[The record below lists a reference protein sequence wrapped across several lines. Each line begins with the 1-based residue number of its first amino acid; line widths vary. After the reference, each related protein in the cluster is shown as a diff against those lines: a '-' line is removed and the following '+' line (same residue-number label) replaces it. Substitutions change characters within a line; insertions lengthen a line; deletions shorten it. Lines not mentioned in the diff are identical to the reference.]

1 MNRTDPSRIRR
12 FKQPLVLLGAPLP
25 MLLGIATALWLNH
38 EGARRATEQQT
49 QAFSSL
55 IAAEGRAALAFRD
68 SRRLSQLFTAAAET
82 YPGASFSALA
92 MDVEGRVIASIPADL
107 AGAENLQA
115 QAMSAMNART
125 PVKAEGGTSIA
136 IPVTREGDNSLA
148 GAFAISLPALSG
160 SHTVLMPATA
170 LVAGL
175 MISMGIAGYLWRR
188 RRETERLLIET
199 TRRIKNN
206 QRPDAATIAR
216 IELSIPKLADELD
229 ALSAALQGERDQ
241 FESAHSRAMAL
252 DALPTPWILVASDGR
267 VLMMN
272 QPARQVVADLPEPL
286 LEGQPVA
293 GLHRDLARAWPDRTG
308 RTMSLTIGGRPY
320 QVTRAAV
327 GATGSEVLIF
337 ADRTEETQVDLFLQ
351 RVTREAIAAT
361 YDGKG
366 QMMKASD
373 SFAKLFGSSGAS
385 LRSLLETTPDSAELL
400 AAVERDGEGRSFL
413 NREGYGADQVQ
424 VDISILRRPG
434 GGHLVLVTEIRH
446 HYAPAP
452 AVAAADLPPPTP
464 ERLISALRQLARGDL
479 GSRLDHPLPEPFDAL
494 RPDFNSALQGLAVI
508 VEDVISAAESIR
520 NEARDISSAAQS
532 LAQRTESTAATLEET
547 AAALDGLTASVR
559 SAADGA
565 AEADRVVADA
575 RANAEESGHVVV
587 ETVAAMD
594 MIAASSDK
602 ITSIVKVIDDIAFQT
617 NLLALNAGV
626 EAARAGDAG
635 RGFAVV
641 ASEVRALAQRS
652 SEAAREITDLILKSG
667 NQVRRGVDLV
677 GKTGDALKQIVSSVS
692 EISTLVSDIAV
703 SSRQQSVSLAEI
715 NCAVNN
721 LDQSTQQ
728 NAARLEEATAASE
741 SLTNSANVLF
751 ETVQQFH
758 LDAPAKHNRTTSP
771 LTEAAGPSSRVLARA
786 EPGWEDF

>member
-1 MNRTDPSRIRR
+1 MNRTDPSRLWR
-12 FKQPLVLLGAPLP
+12 FKQPLVLLGMPLP

-38 EGARRATEQQT
+38 EGALRATEQQT
-49 QAFSSL
+49 QAFSRL

-68 SRRLSQLFTAAAET
+68 GHRLSQLFSAAAAT
-82 YPGASFSALA
+82 YPGETFSALA
-92 MDVEGRVIASIPADL
+92 MDVEGRVIASMPADL

-115 QAMSAMNART
+115 QALSAMTAGA
-125 PVKAEGGTSIA
+125 PVKAKGGTSIA
-136 IPVTREGDNSLA
+136 IPVTREGDDSLA
-148 GAFAISLPALSG
+148 GVFAVSLPALNG
-160 SHTVLMPATA
+160 SYALLMPATA

-175 MISMGIAGYLWRR
+175 MISMGIAGHLWRR
-188 RRETERLLIET
+188 RKETERLLIET

-206 QRPDAATIAR
+206 QRPDATAMTR
-216 IELSIPKLADELD
+216 IELSIPTLADEID
-229 ALSAALQGERDQ
+229 ALFATLQGEREQ
-241 FESAHSRAMAL
+241 FEAAHSRAMAL

-272 QPARQVVADLPEPL
+272 HPARQVVAGLPEPL

-293 GLHRDLARAWPDRTG
+293 SLHHDLARAWPDHTG
-308 RTMSLTIGGRPY
+308 RTMSLAIGGRQY
-320 QVTRAAV
+320 QVTRAPV
-327 GATGSEVLIF
+327 GATGAEVLSF
-337 ADRTEETQVDLFLQ
+337 TDRTEETQLDLLLQ
-351 RVTREAIAAT
+351 GVIREAIAAT
-361 YDGKG
+361 YDIRG
-366 QMMKASD
+366 QMIKASD
-373 SFAKLFGSSGAS
+373 GFAKLFGSSGAS
-385 LRSLLETTPDSAELL
+385 LRSLLEATPDSAELL

-413 NREGYGADQVQ
+413 SREGYGSDQVQ
-424 VDISILRRPG
+424 VGISILRRPG
-434 GGHLVLVTEIRH
+434 GGNLVLVTEIRH
-446 HYAPAP
+446 QYAQAP
-452 AVAAADLPPPTP
+452 TTAAADQPPPAP
-464 ERLISALRQLARGDL
+464 ERLISALRQLAQGDL
-479 GSRLDHPLPEPFDAL
+479 GSRLDHPLPEPFEAL
-494 RPDFNSALQGLAVI
+494 RPDFNSALQGLASL

-547 AAALDGLTASVR
+547 AAALDGLTVSVR

-741 SLTNSANVLF
+741 SLTTSANALF
-751 ETVQQFH
+751 DTVQQFH
-758 LDAPAKHNRTTSP
+758 LDAPPKRNRPTPP
-771 LTEAAGPSSRVLARA
+771 LTAATPHNSRALVRA

>member
-1 MNRTDPSRIRR
+1 MNRTHPSLLRR
-12 FKQPLVLLGAPLP
+12 FKQPLVLLGVPLP

-38 EGARRATEQQT
+38 DKAQRATELQT
-49 QAFSSL
+49 QAFSGL
-55 IAAEGRAALAFRD
+55 VAAEGRAALAFRD
-68 SRRLSQLFTAAAET
+68 SHRLSQLFGAAAAAF
-82 YPGASFSALA
+82 PDAGFSALA
-92 MDVEGRVIASIPADL
+92 MDVEGRVIASTPTDL
-107 AGAENLQA
+107 AGAEELQA
-115 QAMSAMNART
+115 RALSAMNARV
-125 PVKAEGGTSIA
+125 PVMAEGGTSIA
-136 IPVTREGDNSLA
+136 IPVNREGDGSLA
-148 GAFAISLPALSG
+148 GVLAVSLPALG
-160 SHTVLMPATA
+160 RSHALPMSAAA
-170 LVAGL
+170 LVGGL
-175 MISMGIAGYLWRR
+175 MISIGIAGHFWRR

-206 QRPDAATIAR
+206 QRPDATAMTR
-216 IELSIPKLADELD
+216 IERLIPKVADELD

-241 FESAHSRAMAL
+241 FESTHSRAMAL
-252 DALPTPWILVASDGR
+252 DVLPSPWILVASDGR

-272 QPARQVVADLPEPL
+272 QPARQVVAGLSEPL
-286 LEGQPVA
+286 LEGRLISN
-293 GLHRDLARAWPDRTG
+293 LHHDLARALPDRTG
-308 RTMSLTIGGRPY
+308 WTISLTIGGRQY
-320 QVTRAAV
+320 QVTCAPV
-327 GATGSEVLIF
+327 GATGASLLSF
-337 ADRTEETQVDLFLQ
+337 ADRTEETQLEFFLQ
-351 RVTREAIAAT
+351 GVIREAVTAT

-366 QMMKASD
+366 QMIKASD
-373 SFAKLFGSSGAS
+373 SFSRIFGSSGAS
-385 LRSLLETTPDSAELL
+385 LRSLLEATSDSAEIL
-400 AAVERDGEGRSFL
+400 AAVERDGKGRTFL
-413 NREGYGADQVQ
+413 KREGYGADQVQ

-446 HYAPAP
+446 QYAPTP
-452 AVAAADLPPPTP
+452 AVAGADQPPTSP
-464 ERLISALRQLARGDL
+464 DGLISALRQLARGDL
-479 GSRLDHPLPEPFDAL
+479 GSRLEHPLPEPFDAL
-494 RPDFNSALQGLAVI
+494 RPDFNNALHGLASL

-547 AAALDGLTASVR
+547 AAALDGLTVSVR

-758 LDAPAKHNRTTSP
+758 LAPPAKRNCTTSP
-771 LTEAAGPSSRVLARA
+771 LAEAAGPRSRALARA